1 MNRIM
6 YIVVAGVLLGLGCA
20 SNRKAQQA
28 PGSIDVIAHRG
39 ASAYAPENTLASF
52 RKAIEL
58 KADWFELDCTLTKDG
73 QTIVTHDTDFERTAG
88 LKKLAWEM
96 DLAEIK
102 TLDAGSWFSADYA
115 GEPLPTLGEALEL
128 ARGKAGVYIE
138 IKNSDKDDLLH
149 MQLIGLSAGKDRM
162 DSELCAALMA
172 AVSQSGTR
180 NLALTRKVIEEVRS
194 RHMQDEVVIQS
205 FSPVNCLVA
214 LAEAPEIR
222 TEMLGAEDDDDPQH
236 WPRIVWFSRVIG
248 AKGFNAGK
256 DSLSPERIADFHA
269 HGQTVAVWTVDES
282 ADMRRFA
289 DWGVDAIITNKPD
302 TCREVLENRK

>member
-1 MNRIM
+1 MNKIM
-6 YIVVAGVLLGLGCA
+6 HIVVAGAVLGFGCA
-20 SNRKAQQA
+20 SGRKAQQA
-28 PGSIDVIAHRG
+28 PGSIGVIAHRG

-58 KADWFELDCTLTKDG
+58 KAGWFELDCTLTKDG
-73 QTIVTHDTDFERTAG
+73 QIIVTHDTDFERTTG
-88 LKKLAWEM
+88 VKKIAWET

-102 TLDAGSWFSADYA
+102 TLDAGSWFSPDYK

-128 ARGKAGVYIE
+128 ARGKIGVYIE

-149 MQLIGLSAGKDRM
+149 VQLITLAAGKDRM
-162 DSELCAALMA
+162 DPELCASMMG

-180 NLALTRKVIEEVRS
+180 NLTLTRRVIEEVRA
-194 RHMQDEVVIQS
+194 RNMQDQVVIQS

-222 TEMLGAEDDDDPQH
+222 TEMLGSEDEDDPQH
-236 WPRIVWFSRVIG
+236 WPRVVWLSQLIG

-256 DSLSPERIADFHA
+256 DSLTPERIADFHS
-269 HGQTVAVWTVDES
+269 HGQTVAVWTVDEP

-302 TCREVLENRK
+302 VCREVLDGRK